1 MREYT
6 VVEYEQENFDKIKS
20 EMTKEKAIDI
30 LSGLPR
36 GWFPYRLPS
45 WSEKVSSSDL
55 ENYEICCAIYK
66 AIELLE
72 SENTRAEEW

>member
-6 VVEYEQENFDKIKS
+6 VVEYEQEDFDKIKS

-36 GWFPYRLPS
+36 GWFPYSLPS
-45 WSEKVSSSDL
+45 WSKEVSGCDL

-72 SENTRAEEW
+72 SENICAEER